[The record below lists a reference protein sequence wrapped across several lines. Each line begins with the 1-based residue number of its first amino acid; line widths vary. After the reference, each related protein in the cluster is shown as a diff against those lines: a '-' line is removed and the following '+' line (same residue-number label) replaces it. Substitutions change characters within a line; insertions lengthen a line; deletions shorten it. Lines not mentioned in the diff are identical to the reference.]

1 MYYARIYTGTCG
13 ALYEQENK
21 NKQVGQLSAAVL
33 IEQCVIKGIYYNYMC
48 DFSQ

>member
-1 MYYARIYTGTCG
+1 LKKEKQFHKKNVQMYYARIYTGTCG

-33 IEQCVIKGIYYNYMC
+33 IE
-48 DFSQ
+48 